1 MRIFLSLL
9 PKYQN
14 YTSVLASIMH
24 LRSDAGFF
32 VNPQR
37 ISETT
42 LDLDYYEFIIILV
55 LIAAPSHPSAT
66 RITSSVLL
74 DTNCYRLDTYFRA
87 CHSECVFSFYR
98 LFAECE
104 LCRFPVFDFYE
115 LFVLRA
121 SIFRLHSQLY
131 SSI

>member
-14 YTSVLASIMH
+14 YTSVLASIIH

-42 LDLDYYEFIIILV
+42 QEMQNHRGRSQEPGKYGKPTSFCATAPNQVWTWDITYLGAAVKGLFYYLYLIIDL
-55 LIAAPSHPSAT
+55 
-66 RITSSVLL
+66 
-74 DTNCYRLDTYFRA
+74 
-87 CHSECVFSFYR
+87 FSR
-98 LFAECE
+98 DI
-104 LCRFPVFDFYE
+104 VG
-115 LFVLRA
+115 
-121 SIFRLHSQLY
+121 
-131 SSI
+131 

>member
-42 LDLDYYEFIIILV
+42 LPVEITGIRAGDIMDIPPGFSGIPDTGSGFFLVCDHAVVHILKI
-55 LIAAPSHPSAT
+55 L
-66 RITSSVLL
+66 
-74 DTNCYRLDTYFRA
+74 
-87 CHSECVFSFYR
+87 
-98 LFAECE
+98 
-104 LCRFPVFDFYE
+104 
-115 LFVLRA
+115 
-121 SIFRLHSQLY
+121 
-131 SSI
+131 

>member
-14 YTSVLASIMH
+14 YTSVLASIIH

-42 LDLDYYEFIIILV
+42 LILSFHKAGKYYFLKYF
-55 LIAAPSHPSAT
+55 
-66 RITSSVLL
+66 SS
-74 DTNCYRLDTYFRA
+74 D
-87 CHSECVFSFYR
+87 S
-98 LFAECE
+98 
-104 LCRFPVFDFYE
+104 
-115 LFVLRA
+115 
-121 SIFRLHSQLY
+121 Y
-131 SSI
+131 SSLTNRSTVM

>member
-14 YTSVLASIMH
+14 YTSVLASIIH

-42 LDLDYYEFIIILV
+42 LII
-55 LIAAPSHPSAT
+55 
-66 RITSSVLL
+66 RKR
-74 DTNCYRLDTYFRA
+74 DRED
-87 CHSECVFSFYR
+87 
-98 LFAECE
+98 
-104 LCRFPVFDFYE
+104 
-115 LFVLRA
+115 
-121 SIFRLHSQLY
+121 
-131 SSI
+131 